1 MRKMLLVMV
10 AVLALA
16 GAACSSGDD
25 NAGATGGTSTTG
37 GTTGTTGS
45 TGTTGATGSTG
56 SESGCTAANATDLSA
71 DDPFTVT
78 IKDFA
83 YDPPCFVAAS
93 TSTITIENKDGTPHT
108 FSIDG
113 TQVDVTIDG
122 GKTFNGESA
131 GLAPGSYDFYCKI
144 HPTMTGTVI
153 VV

>member
-1 MRKMLLVMV
+1 VRKMLLVMV

-16 GAACSSGDD
+16 SAACSSGDD
-25 NAGATGGTSTTG
+25 NGGPSGVTSTTG
-37 GTTGTTGS
+37 VSPGTTGTTGS
-45 TGTTGATGSTG
+45 
-56 SESGCTAANATDLSA
+56 ESGCTQANAVDLSA
-71 DDPFTVT
+71 NDPFTVT

-93 TSTITIENKDGTPHT
+93 TSTITIVNKDGTTHT

-113 TQVDVTIDG
+113 TQVDATIDG
-122 GKTFNGESA
+122 GQTFNGESP
-131 GLAPGSYDFYCKI
+131 GLAPGSYDFYCKL

>member
-1 MRKMLLVMV
+1 LRKMLLVMV

-16 GAACSSGDD
+16 SAACSSDDD
-25 NAGATGGTSTTG
+25 NAGPNGPTDTISTT

-45 TGTTGATGSTG
+45 TGTTGFTGN
-56 SESGCTAANATDLSA
+56 ESGCTQANAVDLSA

-83 YDPPCFVAAS
+83 YDPPCFVATS
-93 TSTITIENKDGTPHT
+93 TSTITIVNKDGTTHT

-113 TQVDVTIDG
+113 TQVDATIEG
-122 GKTFNGESA
+122 GQTFNGESA

-144 HPTMTGTVI
+144 HPTMTGNVI

>member
-1 MRKMLLVMV
+1 MRKMLLMTV
-10 AVLALA
+10 ALLALTSV
-16 GAACSSGDD
+16 ACSSGDD
-25 NAGATGGTSTTG
+25 NAGATGAINTTGAATGTSGTP
-37 GTTGTTGS
+37 GTTGTTG
-45 TGTTGATGSTG
+45 ATG
-56 SESGCTAANATDLSA
+56 SESGCTAANAVDLSA

-93 TSTITIENKDGTPHT
+93 TSTITIKNKDGTTHT

-113 TQVDVTIDG
+113 TQVDATIDG
-122 GKTFNGESA
+122 LTTFNGESP

>member
-10 AVLALA
+10 AVLALV

-25 NAGATGGTSTTG
+25 NAGTTGTTG
-37 GTTGTTGS
+37 GTTGTTG
-45 TGTTGATGSTG
+45 TTGSTG
-56 SESGCTAANATDLSA
+56 STGSASGCTEANAVDLSG
-71 DDPFTVT
+71 DDPFAVT
-78 IKDFA
+78 ILNFEF
-83 YDPPCFVAAS
+83 DPPCFKAS
-93 TSTITIENKDGTPHT
+93 SASSITIDNKDGTTHT

-113 TQVDVTIDG
+113 TQVDATIDG
-122 GKTFNGESA
+122 GQTFNGESP

>member
-1 MRKMLLVMV
+1 MRKMLLVTV

-16 GAACSSGDD
+16 SAACSSGDD
-25 NAGATGGTSTTG
+25 NAGASGVTSTTG
-37 GTTGTTGS
+37 VSPGTTGTTG
-45 TGTTGATGSTG
+45 TTGPTG
-56 SESGCTAANATDLSA
+56 SESGCTTANAVDLSA

-78 IKDFA
+78 IQDFA

-108 FSIDG
+108 FTIAG

-144 HPTMTGTVI
+144 HATMSGTVI